1 MGKKKKHKKSGS
13 KKQLPTEYILF
24 ATALIELIEILMEI
38 IKKLTEQGMG
48 QKPLPKKEYLFQ
60 SSLSI

>member
-38 IKKLTEQGMG
+38 IKKLTE
-48 QKPLPKKEYLFQ
+48 
-60 SSLSI
+60 